1 MKLYYITNT
10 LNIDNILTSEGLS
23 PLSVYAQR
31 MFGYNSFESA
41 PFSGKV
47 DLSNS
52 ILLFTQIPY
61 YRVDSSEL
69 ECAPMIVEI
78 SDDALDSIV
87 EDISLGKKG
96 LVYRVKD
103 SRSIVLTPANCRIL
117 FTDMRGYKMARLKCQ
132 DSKCNKWW
140 EYFKMDLVNMDKS
153 IVLDDLLQNINS
165 QTNST
170 PNVHD
175 EILANRKKGLLWGYA
190 LGYAKSVPSDVAKLR
205 AIQRAI
211 YNNVASVINAGGKAS
226 QAFVENIKQLDK
238 QYRELDPIRKTLME
252 SWEGVLAELGF
263 SDKQREFLFKTLDMQ
278 FPLIDAYARYAGIA
292 TRKPV
297 FTGSPM
303 NYGWSQYQEALW
315 GHTQGIINNSIQSR
329 MIDFKLSDIFLN
341 SDSGLTVYE
350 KTEKEDIFDNIIR
363 KILLD
368 MNNPLTIEQIR
379 IDKADVVIRF
389 NNIYKERIG
398 DNYKQTKTYEYMV
411 GLLKCIQDGESFDP
425 LSNDDAL
432 LQNIAAFIL
441 KGDSFD
447 ELCTYIVEKGIST
460 FEYATAMWCACTGY
474 VDTSRSVVLALSSQD
489 AILSNIYNQVMELVY
504 GYRSNIKLQKQ
515 PQIVS
520 TGGIRLGTN
529 PIEKL
534 RADERFHQFPA
545 KTKNKVELA
554 IQAEALV
561 QDKDAFLMILDSLIP
576 KTNEIFKAL
585 KKGLEP
591 QYNSKEEFKAKIE
604 DIYLPFGKKT
614 LDTKVRGKKYTYRTA
629 ILMAF
634 ELESKVGDTHA
645 LLYILDNY
653 LSPDSVE
660 YKTILSILGVRS
672 GNGDESGS
680 FSSIITRGKGLMASL
695 FGSQDFQ
702 SSDKEGNP
710 ELPTAV
716 SNSSMLEDFSWV
728 SECEAKILTPTGKEQ
743 FRKDAQYVFVDHL
756 SGKSKAEKENAD
768 IIKHL
773 YFLLMKMAK
782 ESKRDYSLSEIK
794 DIETYLKQ
802 KYGIR

>member
-23 PLSVYAQR
+23 PISVYAQR

-41 PFSGKV
+41 PLSGKV

-52 ILLFTQIPY
+52 ILLFAQIPY

-78 SDDALDSIV
+78 SDDALDSII
-87 EDISLGKKG
+87 EDISLDKKG

-153 IVLDDLLQNINS
+153 IVLDDLLRNINP

-226 QAFVENIKQLDK
+226 QAFVENIKLLDK

-263 SDKQREFLFKTLDMQ
+263 SDKQKEFLFKTLDMQ
-278 FPLIDAYARYAGIA
+278 FPLIDAYARHAGIA

-303 NYGWSQYQEALW
+303 NFGWSQYQEALW

-341 SDSGLTVYE
+341 SDRGLTVYE

-363 KILLD
+363 NILLD
-368 MNNPLTIEQIR
+368 LNNPLTIEQIR

-425 LSNDDAL
+425 LSNDDEL

-520 TGGIRLGTN
+520 TGGIRLGTIT

-545 KTKNKVELA
+545 KTKNKVEQA

-591 QYNSKEEFKAKIE
+591 KYNSKAEFKAKIE
-604 DIYLPFGKKT
+604 EIYLPFGKKT

-634 ELESKVGDTHA
+634 ELESKVGDTQA

-653 LSPDSVE
+653 LTPDSDE
-660 YKTILSILGVRS
+660 YKTILKILGVKSDATDANNAKQSRLS
-672 GNGDESGS
+672 KIFGGLGDL
-680 FSSIITRGKGLMASL
+680 FSS
-695 FGSQDFQ
+695 Q
-702 SSDKEGNP
+702 E
-710 ELPTAV
+710 E
-716 SNSSMLEDFSWV
+716 
-728 SECEAKILTPTGKEQ
+728 
-743 FRKDAQYVFVDHL
+743 
-756 SGKSKAEKENAD
+756 EKEESTPIESTPRPIKAD
-768 IIKHL
+768 NLFYNSPRTQDGLRLIIGEYRLKDVKWFFDEMRKPREQRQYYKHVDETDNK
-773 YFLLMKMAK
+773 FVIDTFCKSQQIVTLLGTKTV
-782 ESKRDYSLSEIK
+782 EEIRMFF
-794 DIETYLKQ
+794 YAQ
-802 KYGIR
+802 YGIR

>member
-10 LNIDNILTSEGLS
+10 LNIDNVLTSEGLS

-41 PFSGKV
+41 PLSGKV

-52 ILLFTQIPY
+52 ILLFAQIPY

-87 EDISLGKKG
+87 EDISIDKKG

-103 SRSIVLTPANCRIL
+103 SRSIILTPANCRML

-140 EYFKMDLVNMDKS
+140 EYFKMDLVNMDKHV
-153 IVLDDLLQNINS
+153 VLDDLLRNINS

-238 QYRELDPIRKTLME
+238 HYRELDPIRKTLME
-252 SWEGVLAELGF
+252 SWEGALAELGF

-278 FPLIDAYARYAGIA
+278 FPLIDAYAKHAGIA

-297 FTGSPM
+297 FTGGPM

-315 GHTQGIINNSIQSR
+315 EHTQGIINNSIQSR

-379 IDKADVVIRF
+379 IDKANVVIRF

-398 DNYKQTKTYEYMV
+398 ENYKQTKTYEYMV
-411 GLLKCIQDGESFDP
+411 GLLKCIQDGEPFDP

-474 VDTSRSVVLALSSQD
+474 ADTSRSVVFTLSSQD
-489 AILSNIYNQVMELVY
+489 VILSNIYNQVMELVY

-515 PQIVS
+515 PQIAA
-520 TGGIRLGTN
+520 TGSVKLGNIT

-534 RADERFHQFPA
+534 RADNRFLQLPA
-545 KTKNKVELA
+545 KTKSKVEQVA
-554 IQAEALV
+554 QVEELV
-561 QDKDAFLMILDSLIP
+561 QDKGAFLMILDSFI
-576 KTNEIFKAL
+576 NRDHEIFRAL
-585 KKGLEP
+585 DNQLHDK
-591 QYNSKEEFKAKIE
+591 YSSKEEFRSAIYEICAPFANKLRNKVRNKPYKYKDAIERAIELEAKIG
-604 DIYLPFGKKT
+604 DPQ
-614 LDTKVRGKKYTYRTA
+614 
-629 ILMAF
+629 AF
-634 ELESKVGDTHA
+634 M
-645 LLYILDNY
+645 YILDNTFKPG
-653 LSPDSVE
+653 SKE
-660 YKTILSILGVRS
+660 YETIRDILGVRTDLMDKGNS
-672 GNGDESGS
+672 GRKPSFASQIKGYIGDL
-680 FSSIITRGKGLMASL
+680 FSSQEPKEDKHEETPVK
-695 FGSQDFQ
+695 
-702 SSDKEGNP
+702 SD
-710 ELPTAV
+710 
-716 SNSSMLEDFSWV
+716 SSMLEDFSWV
-728 SECEAKILTPTGKEQ
+728 SECEAKILTPAGKEQ
-743 FRKDAQYVFVDHL
+743 FRKDAQYVFVEHL

-782 ESKRDYSLSEIK
+782 ESKRDYSLAEIK